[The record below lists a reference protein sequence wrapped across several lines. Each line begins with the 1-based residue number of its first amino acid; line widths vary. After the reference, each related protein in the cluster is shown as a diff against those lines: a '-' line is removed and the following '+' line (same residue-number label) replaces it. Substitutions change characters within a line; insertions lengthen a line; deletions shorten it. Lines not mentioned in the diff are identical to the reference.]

1 MNWKTILVLLAV
13 LIGLGYYLF
22 RESSRSKTA
31 PDKVKTNL
39 VLSFE
44 MNQVVGMDVGFPDTV
59 VMIKKRENG
68 WVTAYPFDGIPAD
81 SITINQ
87 LLNVLHRI
95 SFRQTISIDSIN
107 LAEVRLDRPVLSFTL
122 HFADGDTSK
131 LVFGILNPDTENI
144 YARKDRDNRVVLI
157 DRAFGPLLGVN
168 IFMLRG
174 KGLIALRPY
183 DVARIKYSSPGESRL
198 TVEKNQDTGEWW
210 IEDSGK
216 RILADARMVMD
227 LLWALSADQVR
238 EFYPARTVNVKETGL
253 SNSRRVLWIGDEK
266 GDTNAVFLGNP
277 ESERDYLCWA
287 KSSIYPESL
296 VLVDSSLVS
305 LIDNFR
311 TGNLKSLRINNFR
324 PAEVDRIEL
333 TSPMDTIVISAEND
347 TLWQIVRPEKIRC
360 RLWQVERLLAHAD
373 TMGAR
378 QILTPA
384 STGRGFDHPQLKL
397 VLSGGEKV
405 LARVLVGDFAESK
418 SIYVRDDLRNIDFLA
433 PANQFER
440 LNLTFKDLADIPVRH
455 VVQ

>member
-1 MNWKTILVLLAV
+1 
-13 LIGLGYYLF
+13 
-22 RESSRSKTA
+22 
-31 PDKVKTNL
+31 
-39 VLSFE
+39 
-44 MNQVVGMDVGFPDTV
+44 
-59 VMIKKRENG
+59 
-68 WVTAYPFDGIPAD
+68 VTG
-81 SITINQ
+81 
-87 LLNVLHRI
+87 V
-95 SFRQTISIDSIN
+95 QTC
-107 LAEVRLDRPVLSFTL
+107 
-122 HFADGDTSK
+122 
-131 LVFGILNPDTENI
+131 
-144 YARKDRDNRVVLI
+144 
-157 DRAFGPLLGVN
+157 
-168 IFMLRG
+168 
-174 KGLIALRPY
+174 ALP
-183 DVARIKYSSPGESRL
+183 ICL